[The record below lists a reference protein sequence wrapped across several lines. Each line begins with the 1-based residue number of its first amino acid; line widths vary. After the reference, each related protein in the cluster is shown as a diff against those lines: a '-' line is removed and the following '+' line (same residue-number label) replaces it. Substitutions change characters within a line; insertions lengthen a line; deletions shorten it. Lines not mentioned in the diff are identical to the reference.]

1 MSARQRNGF
10 PGQQIKAAL
19 RCQDLLNFQFPTFSV
34 GQKDIASLI
43 AFMAAF
49 AFAKRINTP
58 TKAVAGQLGARHRLR
73 CTCV

>member
-1 MSARQRNGF
+1 MNASQRNGF

-34 GQKDIASLI
+34 GQEDIANLI
-43 AFMAAF
+43 AFMSAFCISNFGLAF

-58 TKAVAGQLGARHRLR
+58 TKEDV
-73 CTCV
+73 CCID